1 MGLNEPFEL
10 LTKLQAARRLVEFE
24 LQVQRSIQAGG
35 GVVVALAFE
44 LFGTDRQSSTRW
56 GIVKLF
62 FPDHRELTMTLIQR
76 RTALLLAGSLAV
88 GGALAQAGAPVRV
101 GSKIDTEGKLLGNM
115 IVLALEANGIK
126 TENKSGLGNT
136 KVMRGALTA
145 GEIDLYPEY
154 TGNGAFIFGEESN
167 PAWKDAKAGYERVK
181 ALDFQKN
188 NIVWL
193 APSPANNTWAIAI
206 RKDVATPN
214 KLKTL
219 DDLGQWLGKGG
230 QFKLAASAEFV
241 ERSDALPA
249 FQTAYNFKLKP
260 DQLLTLAGGD
270 TAVTIRAAGEKTS
283 GVNAAMAYGTDGAV
297 AALGLVI
304 LDDPKGVQPIYA
316 PAPIVREAVLK
327 QHPKIADALAPVFKL
342 LDGPTLQSLNAK
354 IQLEGQDARKV
365 ASDFLK
371 SKGLLKQVQR

>member
-1 MGLNEPFEL
+1 MTF
-10 LTKLQAARRLVEFE
+10 T
-24 LQVQRSIQAGG
+24 QRS
-35 GVVVALAFE
+35 
-44 LFGTDRQSSTRW
+44 S
-56 GIVKLF
+56 
-62 FPDHRELTMTLIQR
+62 
-76 RTALLLAGSLAV
+76 ALLLAGLMAAGSAF
-88 GGALAQAGAPVRV
+88 AQTDATVRV

-136 KVMRGALTA
+136 QVMRGALIA

-154 TGNGAFIFGEESN
+154 TGNGAFIFAEESN
-167 PAWKDAKAGYERVK
+167 PVWKDANAGFERVK
-181 ALDFQKN
+181 ALDYEQNK
-188 NIVWL
+188 IVWL
-193 APSPANNTWAIAI
+193 TPSPANNTWAIAV
-206 RKDVATPN
+206 RQDVATPN
-214 KLKTL
+214 QLKTL
-219 DDLGQWLGKGG
+219 DDLSQWLGKGG

-249 FQTAYNFKLKP
+249 FQAAYHFILKP

-270 TAVTIRAAGEKTS
+270 TAVTIRAAGEQTS

-316 PAPIVREAVLK
+316 PAPIVREDTLK
-327 QHPKIADALAPVFKL
+327 QQPKIAEALAPVFAL

-354 IQLEGQDARKV
+354 IQLEGQDAKKV
-365 ASDFLK
+365 AADFLK
-371 SKGLLKQVQR
+371 AKGLLQ